1 MKRPGSKSIKRVARS
16 SAGKHQS
23 SILSFFSPKGD
34 RAAPSASKVDRT
46 PKPVPSR
53 SQKPKPLFSD
63 QTPSTVQSLEPTPP
77 RSTRSRTYADRRF
90 ERAKRGEPSLALKR
104 ELFLDADDEEPLV
117 ASKRARVHGT
127 ATDEHSSMDS
137 NPPTSRL
144 SDAKSTAP
152 ASRASRGDSLRNG
165 FGFGAAQTSENERSA
180 KDSISR
186 FYSGQN
192 ASPTRE
198 ERQSNLRTA
207 PVLKN
212 VTKFQQEESVQTI
225 AMDVDAVTPEERR
238 NEGGFLDLSSMSR
251 PDRSKSSS
259 FTFDFTPRPMT
270 EERRRAR
277 EKLAAHAV
285 SVCAVGEE
293 EGGWCARHPWS
304 VNIRDSKKRAPS
316 HPDYDKSTLYVP
328 PSALTDN
335 RGTKNGGLSP
345 FQRQFWSIKKD
356 NYDVLIFFKKGKFYE
371 LYDVDADIGHK
382 VLGLNYTKGGRVDM
396 RCCGVP
402 EQAFDKHT
410 ARLVE
415 LGYKV
420 GRVEQTE
427 TAMAAE
433 KRKNASSGNK
443 SSVCERSLVRIL
455 TKATVSDDGLLR
467 DHRSRF
473 VIALTEA
480 GPEPSEYVRGDEESQ
495 KSIKGG
501 DQMSTTIGICYV
513 DVASGSINVRQF
525 RDDARLCTTER
536 LVAFLKPHEFII
548 DSSACGERLLNIVRW
563 ATLRNEADLLDLAKK
578 DGFQPMTESLL
589 ATYLLD
595 SSSTTQHKDEYN
607 RVCQYIKQ
615 NSLGSKALGTMSS
628 YLKSLIIDRETLSI
642 GNYNLFPSPGKGE
655 DSHNEAQLITS
666 PGHLLM
672 DASTLQ
678 NLEILTSTMDGS
690 ERGTLLSFIDRAR
703 TPAGRRLL
711 KRWIAEPLVSSEEIE
726 DRLQAIEDIHVVE
739 DEDGGRSLSLV
750 LKQLKTRKDL
760 ERALPRLHRQ
770 ATTANNAVMF
780 DDTNKRM
787 VKDFV
792 LVLRSLQDSLC
803 ALETLGGVLDS
814 SNPKSGRLKWL
825 CATDGG
831 IPADALDKLTYFLG
845 EAFDL
850 KKAETDGEIVPK
862 EGAIPSYDACR
873 EALDEVEHNLSLELR
888 NWQTKLGDKAIKFYH
903 RGKEPYQLEIKL
915 ATLKGHTP
923 DEFEVVSESKAAKR
937 FYTRRVKGLVRKHKV
952 ASEAYDRASSSVARD
967 IMRQF
972 DQEYTTWKIISEI
985 CAEVDALI
993 GLACASRDEGSGP
1006 MVRPT
1011 ILSNSHPHPV
1021 IDLSELRH
1029 PILASV
1035 SESFVSNDV
1044 LLGPGDDS
1052 SDIMIL
1058 TGPNAGGKST
1068 LARQIA
1074 IAVILAQV
1082 GCFVPARACT
1092 LRPFEDIYVRM
1103 GASDDLARGRSTFM
1117 VEMEEVSNILN
1128 NATSRSLVIADEV
1141 GRGTST
1147 HDGYAVAYAALDH
1160 IARVNKSLT
1169 VFSTHYSQLG
1179 DDIVALGDQG
1189 GRSSARIFE
1198 MAAKVNEKTKSIT
1211 FLYKLQAGSSGQ
1223 SRGVYC
1229 ARVAGIP
1236 ASVAN
1241 VAEEASHRFDH
1252 SLAQRLSA
1260 SKFKNINNSLD
1271 GDQEVAMKAIKGL

>member
-1 MKRPGSKSIKRVARS
+1 MY
-16 SAGKHQS
+16 
-23 SILSFFSPKGD
+23 GD
-34 RAAPSASKVDRT
+34 
-46 PKPVPSR
+46 
-53 SQKPKPLFSD
+53 PKPLQGLVFALSHVASHFDARSASAYYSKLAELSPVATAIGAAAKMQELGGKEGPSIVD
-63 QTPSTVQSLEPTPP
+63 QARMAKGGTAISLVT
-77 RSTRSRTYADRRF
+77 SRKT
-90 ERAKRGEPSLALKR
+90 ERETEHTGLHGCRW
-104 ELFLDADDEEPLV
+104 LV
-117 ASKRARVHGT
+117 AAGFRF
-127 ATDEHSSMDS
+127 
-137 NPPTSRL
+137 RL
-144 SDAKSTAP
+144 RMSAANSISP
-152 ASRASRGDSLRNG
+152 LSRASRGDSLRNG
-165 FGFGAAQTSENERSA
+165 FCFEVAQTSENERSA
-180 KDSISR
+180 KNSISR

-192 ASPTRE
+192 ASPTPE

-207 PVLKN
+207 AFGKK
-212 VTKFQQEESVQTI
+212 VTKFQQTESVQTM
-225 AMDVDAVTPEERR
+225 AMDVDTVTPEERS
-238 NEGGFLDLSSMSR
+238 NDGGFLDLSSMSR

-259 FTFDFTPRPMT
+259 FTFDVTPKPMT

-285 SVCAVGEE
+285 NVRAVGEDE
-293 EGGWCARHPWS
+293 CGWCARHPWS
-304 VNIRDSKKRAPS
+304 VNIRDSKKRARS
-316 HPDYDKSTLYVP
+316 HYTSLP
-328 PSALTDN
+328 PRSRIIEERRMA
-335 RGTKNGGLSP
+335 
-345 FQRQFWSIKKD
+345 
-356 NYDVLIFFKKGKFYE
+356 KGKLYE
-371 LYDVDADIGHK
+371 LYDVDADIGHR

-402 EQAFDKHT
+402 EQVFDKHT
-410 ARLVE
+410 ARLVD

-420 GRVEQTE
+420 ERVEQTE

-443 SSVCERSLVRIL
+443 SSLCERSLVRIL

-467 DHRSRF
+467 DHRSLF
-473 VIALTEA
+473 VIAINEA
-480 GPEPSEYVRGDEESQ
+480 GPEPSEHVRSGQERQ
-495 KSIKGG
+495 KTAKGG

-513 DVASGSINVRQF
+513 DVASGSINIRQF
-525 RDDARLCTTER
+525 RNDARLCKTER

-548 DSSACGERLLNIVRW
+548 DSSTCDERLLNIVQC
-563 ATLRNEADLLDLAKK
+563 ATRRNEADLLDLAKK

-589 ATYLLD
+589 ATYLLVRPPPL
-595 SSSTTQHKDEYN
+595 STRTSTTGLPSYGRLYN
-607 RVCQYIKQ
+607 V
-615 NSLGSKALGTMSS
+615 
-628 YLKSLIIDRETLSI
+628 E
-642 GNYNLFPSPGKGE
+642 
-655 DSHNEAQLITS
+655 
-666 PGHLLM
+666 
-672 DASTLQ
+672 STLQ

-711 KRWIAEPLVSSEEIE
+711 KRWISEPLVSSEEIE

-750 LKQLKTRKDL
+750 LKQLKTQKDL

-780 DDTNKRM
+780 DDTNKCM
-787 VKDFV
+787 VKDVV

-814 SNPKSGRLKWL
+814 SNPKSDRLKWL

-831 IPADALDKLTYFLG
+831 IPDDALDKLTYFLG

-850 KKAETDGEIVPK
+850 EKAETDGEIVPK

-873 EALDEVEHNLSLELR
+873 EALDEVEHNVSLKLR
-888 NWQTKLGDKAIKFYH
+888 KWQTKLGDKAIKFYH
-903 RGKEPYQLEIKL
+903 RGKEPYQLGIKL

-923 DEFEVVSESKAAKR
+923 NDFEVVSESKSAKR
-937 FYTRRVKGLVRKHKV
+937 FYTRKIKGLVRKLKV
-952 ASEAYDRASSSVARD
+952 ASEAYESASSSVARD
-967 IMRQF
+967 TMRQF
-972 DQEYTTWKIISEI
+972 DQEYTTWKVISEI

-1035 SESFVSNDV
+1035 V
-1044 LLGPGDDS
+1044 LLGPGGDS

-1128 NATSRSLVIADEV
+1128 NAGSRSLVIADEV
-1141 GRGTST
+1141 VRGTST

-1160 IARVNKSLT
+1160 IAMVKKSLT

-1189 GRSSARIFE
+1189 WRSSARIFE

-1211 FLYKLQAGSSGQ
+1211 FLYKL
-1223 SRGVYC
+1223 
-1229 ARVAGIP
+1229 
-1236 ASVAN
+1236 
-1241 VAEEASHRFDH
+1241 
-1252 SLAQRLSA
+1252 
-1260 SKFKNINNSLD
+1260 
-1271 GDQEVAMKAIKGL
+1271 